1 MQPVLYNHTV
11 IIKAENEK
19 FAQTVGK
26 WIGISILHFQES
38 LPASVQQYKE
48 ATGNDVSIS
57 IDTDNFLGN
66 DV

>member
-1 MQPVLYNHTV
+1 MHD
-11 IIKAENEK
+11 
-19 FAQTVGK
+19 
-26 WIGISILHFQES
+26 ILMVTDVDNFGLDSVVHCIYVFCQEC
-38 LPASVQQYKE
+38 LPAAVQQYKS

>member
-19 FAQTVGK
+19 FAQTVG
-26 WIGISILHFQES
+26 ISIPHFQES

>member
-1 MQPVLYNHTV
+1 MQSVLYNHTV
-11 IIKAENEK
+11 IIKAKNEK
-19 FAQTVGK
+19 FAQTFGK
-26 WIGISILHFQES
+26 LIVIYVLHFQES